1 VRLGLD
7 GDALDAVIIQSAMP
21 PAVFCAVVALEYDLA
36 PNRVIAAVVGGTF
49 VSALTLPVVLLA
61 I

>member
-1 VRLGLD
+1 
-7 GDALDAVIIQSAMP
+7 
-21 PAVFCAVVALEYDLA
+21 VFCAVVALEYDLA